1 MCDTRSYII
10 TDLAEPHSRPYG
22 DTIKHSEWASH
33 PTAVIE
39 TFVIA
44 ITRTDCHA
52 HGCAFVLPQCKPV
65 GGPDVV
71 AIDVSFG
78 SPQPGPIPRSI
89 SIANISAN
97 FTSIIN
103 SVKFT

>member
-78 SPQPGPIPRSI
+78 SPQPGPICGAVIEAFSKP
-89 SIANISAN
+89 
-97 FTSIIN
+97 N
-103 SVKFT
+103 S